1 MDLAS
6 TPTLK
11 VEGVR
16 KSFRGLRVLSDVHL
30 ELAAGER
37 RVLIGPNGAGKTT
50 LFNIITGL
58 VPADSGRV
66 FLLGKEVTRLP
77 AYRRTALG
85 LARTFQITALFQNLP
100 LWRNVVLALLGGAGT
115 KFSMLRP
122 LSSYTYLIQK
132 ADELLDQWDM
142 LDKRNVPVRMLSYG
156 EQRQVEILLALAQH
170 PKILLL
176 DEPTAGLSPAETVR
190 VVKLIDTLPRDLSM
204 LIIEHDMDVAFQL
217 ADSLSVLHLGMMI
230 LTGDQHTIRSDERVR
245 AIYLGAIAE
254 KLARD
259 A

>member
-1 MDLAS
+1 MDFAS

-11 VEGVR
+11 VEGIH
-16 KSFRGLRVLSDVHL
+16 KSFRGLRVLSDIHL

-50 LFNIITGL
+50 LFNVITGL
-58 VPADSGRV
+58 TPADSGRV
-66 FLLGKEVTRLP
+66 FLLGREVTRLP

-100 LWRNVVLALLGGAGT
+100 LWRNVVLALLGGTGT

-122 LSSYTYLIQK
+122 LDGYKHLIQT
-132 ADELLDQWDM
+132 ADELLNQWNM

-156 EQRQVEILLALAQH
+156 EQRQAEILLALAQR

-176 DEPTAGLSPAETVR
+176 DEPTAGLSPAETAH
-190 VVKLIDTLPRDLSM
+190 VVELIRALPRDLSM

-217 ADSLSVLHLGMMI
+217 ADSLSVLHLGTII

-245 AIYLGAIAE
+245 AIYLGAVAE
-254 KLARD
+254 KLAHD
-259 A
+259 T